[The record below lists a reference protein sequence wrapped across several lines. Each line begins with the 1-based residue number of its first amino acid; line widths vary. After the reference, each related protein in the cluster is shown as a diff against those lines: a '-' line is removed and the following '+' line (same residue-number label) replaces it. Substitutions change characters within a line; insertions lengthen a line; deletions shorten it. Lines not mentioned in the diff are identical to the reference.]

1 MSTVPR
7 TRQPENPR
15 PTLRLRKPR
24 PVDLLNAP
32 PPAPPAPIADEVFWI
47 LWNPA
52 NRRPAKRHATLEL
65 ALAEQQ
71 RLQTENP
78 DAAFWCYECRRV
90 G

>member
-7 TRQPENPR
+7 TTQHVTNR
-15 PTLRLRKPR
+15 PKLTLRPKPR
-24 PVDLLNAP
+24 PVDILNS
-32 PPAPPAPIADEVFWI
+32 PAPPPIADETFWI

-52 NRRPAKRHATLEL
+52 NRRPAKRHATLDL

-71 RLQTENP
+71 RLQAENP
-78 DAAFWCYECRRV
+78 GAEFWAYECRRV